1 MVHALQSHRIPSS
14 LDPPGLAFCGPEES
28 GASYQP
34 VHSWKDV
41 GLGRIIE
48 SQLLGIEPWDPLTL
62 AGAGILLLGATLAA
76 SYLPAR

>member
-1 MVHALQSHRIPSS
+1 M
-14 LDPPGLAFCGPEES
+14 
-28 GASYQP
+28 
-34 VHSWKDV
+34 

-76 SYLPAR
+76 SYLPARRTAGLNPVEILKGE